1 MQRILTELEKRDPE
15 LAALVKKR
23 LEKQGLIA

>member
-15 LAALVKKR
+15 LAVLVEKR
-23 LEKQGLIA
+23 LKK